1 MAEGLPISR
10 MKTISVSIKEG
21 RFKLEAL
28 VKPLGQDFLVA
39 VWGGTH
45 PHIGAVALAVPRPS
59 LRDRKKTSAT
69 SSVLTLMGHKEDV
82 TAKMISEALA
92 ATLKRNV
99 VVTVGI
105 HWDNLKVEEIQR
117 IVDLTERLTLKIIEK
132 AGAPSP
138 QPSPPK
144 WGRGSKKG

>member
-1 MAEGLPISR
+1 MKPIS
-10 MKTISVSIKEG
+10 ISIKEG
-21 RFKLEAL
+21 RFKLEAAVRL
-28 VKPLGQDFLVA
+28 LGPDLLVA

-45 PHIGAVALAVPRPS
+45 PHIGAVALALPRPS
-59 LRDRKKTSAT
+59 LKDKKKTSAT
-69 SSVLTLMGHKEDV
+69 SSVLTLLGHKEDV
-82 TAKMISEALA
+82 TSKMISETLA

-105 HWDNLKVEEIQR
+105 HWDNLKAEEIQR
-117 IVDLTERLTLKIIEK
+117 IVNLTERLTLKIIEK

-144 WGRGSKKG
+144 WKRAGKSIINN

>member
-1 MAEGLPISR
+1 
-10 MKTISVSIKEG
+10 MKTISVSVKEG

-28 VKPLGQDFLVA
+28 VKTLGQDFLVA

-82 TAKMISEALA
+82 TAKTVSEALA
-92 ATLKRNV
+92 AAFKKNV

-105 HWDNLKVEEIQR
+105 HWDNLKAEEIGR
-117 IVDLTERLTLKIIEK
+117 VVKLTERLANKIIEK
-132 AGAPSP
+132 AGPPSP
-138 QPSPPK
+138 RPSPPK
-144 WGRGSKKG
+144 WARGSKKG

>member
-1 MAEGLPISR
+1 M
-10 MKTISVSIKEG
+10 MKPMSVSVREG

-28 VKPLGQDFLVA
+28 VKPLGQDLLVA

-45 PHIGAVALAVPRPS
+45 PHIGAVALALPRPS
-59 LRDRKKTSAT
+59 LRDRKKTSAS
-69 SSVLTLMGHKEDV
+69 SSVLTLLGHKEDV
-82 TAKMISEALA
+82 TSKMISETLA
-92 ATLKRNV
+92 AALKRNV

-117 IVDLTERLTLKIIEK
+117 IVNLTERLTLKIIEK

>member
-1 MAEGLPISR
+1 
-10 MKTISVSIKEG
+10 MKTISVSVKEG

-28 VKPLGQDFLVA
+28 VKTLGQDFLVA

>member
-1 MAEGLPISR
+1 MLKP
-10 MKTISVSIKEG
+10 ISVSIKEG

-28 VKPLGQDFLVA
+28 LKPLGPDLLVA

-45 PHIGAVALAVPRPS
+45 PHVGAVALAVPRPS
-59 LRDRKKTSAT
+59 LKDKKKTSAT
-69 SSVLTLMGHKEDV
+69 SSVLTLLGHKEDL
-82 TAKMISEALA
+82 TSKMISETLA
-92 ATLKRNV
+92 AALKRNV

-105 HWDNLKVEEIQR
+105 HWDNLKAEEIQR
-117 IVDLTERLTLKIIEK
+117 IVELTERLTLKIIEK

-144 WGRGSKKG
+144 WGGRSKKG